1 MNHASVVLVRCPSTG
16 RELSAGVE
24 MDTAT
29 FERLSDIH
37 SLISVPFAVWP
48 FATSIAERRGE
59 HAHPLTL
66 RSVTACELPLPS
78 QRMPDYRIEIVQL
91 GTPIKCF
98 SNACDISN

>member
-37 SLISVPFAVWP
+37 SLISVPFP
-48 FATSIAERRGE
+48 FGRSPR
-59 HAHPLTL
+59 LL
-66 RSVTACELPLPS
+66 RSGEENM
-78 QRMPDYRIEIVQL
+78 R
-91 GTPIKCF
+91 TP
-98 SNACDISN
+98 